1 MDKKEYITPTFTVV
15 SFKIEHGYALS
26 YVGAGPNNAFLGL
39 IGLEQDIAEGYNAQ
53 GQQNWHQSETNYFGS
68 NW

>member
-1 MDKKEYITPTFTVV
+1 MEKKEYITPTFTVV

-26 YVGAGPNNAFLGL
+26 GYGPQNTFLGL